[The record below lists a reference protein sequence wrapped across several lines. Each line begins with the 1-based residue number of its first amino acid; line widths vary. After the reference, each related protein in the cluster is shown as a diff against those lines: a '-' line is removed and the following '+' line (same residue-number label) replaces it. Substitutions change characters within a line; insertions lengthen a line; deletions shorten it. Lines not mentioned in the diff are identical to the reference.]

1 MGTRRVSRA
10 LPPFE
15 RKATGLGLSPLPPG
29 VLTLRRR
36 AQLPN
41 IAANRVIFD
50 KTYFFFIEQGKSM
63 EGLGVRRL

>member
-1 MGTRRVSRA
+1 METRRVGRA

-15 RKATGLGLSPLPPG
+15 RKATGLGFSPLPFAA
-29 VLTLRRR
+29 TLRRR

-41 IAANRVIFD
+41 IAANRVFFD